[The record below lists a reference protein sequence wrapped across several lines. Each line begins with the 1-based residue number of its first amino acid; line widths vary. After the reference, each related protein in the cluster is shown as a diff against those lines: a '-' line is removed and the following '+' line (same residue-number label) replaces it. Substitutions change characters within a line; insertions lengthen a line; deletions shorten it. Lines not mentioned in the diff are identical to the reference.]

1 MTKHFVVKEAAG
13 NTRDLC
19 KFLSLRPQTDRLPLL
34 SGTRSIVPSQIHM
47 NLAETRL
54 VVLSTNLLVLL
65 RRLLTGSGDLGDGGG
80 DGGRIAMVKL
90 VIKMK
95 LEM

>member
-1 MTKHFVVKEAAG
+1 
-13 NTRDLC
+13 
-19 KFLSLRPQTDRLPLL
+19 
-34 SGTRSIVPSQIHM
+34 M

-54 VVLSTNLLVLL
+54 LVLNTNSLVLL

-80 DGGRIAMVKL
+80 DAGDGGRLAMVKL

-95 LEM
+95 FEM